1 MSLHLY
7 RADLS
12 SLSDEEALAFKKKIE
27 DYSFIQTVSF
37 DPTSTE
43 FYIDENDDLSV
54 LNVPESVRICRIQ

>member
-12 SLSDEEALAFKKKIE
+12 SLSDEEALSFKKLIE
-27 DYSFIQTVSF
+27 DYAFIQTVSF
-37 DPTSTE
+37 DPKTTE
-43 FYIDENDDLSV
+43 FYIDEADDLSV